1 MVPGQVWAVSRLCPQ
16 GQVRSLGREVDV
28 LCELGRVWL
37 LSPRLRGWRAL
48 AGMALP
54 GHVHSLLMCTLP
66 VPSAYPV
73 RCLLPSAHGSCSD
86 WAARWYFVPSVG
98 QCNRFW
104 YGGCHG
110 NGNNFASEEECVSSC
125 RGPPRGPRRP
135 EPGASG
141 QSTHGAGG
149 GGGPGGRQE
158 GSWHRTGAAVQ
169 TKPLPPSGGLWWRN
183 QEPGPREESHSQAF
197 GERPWGGELGPSAPG
212 LGGDAGRPAPPSHS
226 SSYR

>member
-1 MVPGQVWAVSRLCPQ
+1 
-16 GQVRSLGREVDV
+16 
-28 LCELGRVWL
+28 
-37 LSPRLRGWRAL
+37 
-48 AGMALP
+48 MALP
-54 GHVHSLLMCTLP
+54 GHVRSLLMCTLR

-98 QCNRFW
+98 RCNRFW

-125 RGPPRGPRRP
+125 RGPQRGPRRP

-141 QSTHGAGG
+141 QSTHGAGAGG

-158 GSWHRTGAAVQ
+158 GSWHGTGAAVQ
-169 TKPLPPSGGLWWRN
+169 AKPLPPSGGLWWRN

-197 GERPWGGELGPSAPG
+197 GERPRGGELGPSAPG
-212 LGGDAGRPAPPSHS
+212 LGGDAGGPAAPSHS